1 MRDAN
6 PRARIK
12 MSSPCSSRRN
22 YQNRTSL
29 PENRSRKSKR
39 AKFFFALVTA
49 CLLWPQLT
57 AAQVKQVRRVLIF
70 YELGLS
76 APAVEVLDQQIRTAL
91 QNGPFQI
98 ELYREYLETTL
109 FPDPATQQEF
119 RAGYIRKYQNRKPDL
134 IIALGESPL
143 KFMVEVHES
152 AFPEVPIVFGGSE
165 EPLVGHPKL
174 DHHFTGVWERFEPAK
189 TLEAAVRLLPR
200 TRHVVV
206 VGGTSDFDR
215 RLVSLFREK
224 LQGYKDR
231 FDFTYLTDLDMP
243 TLLERLRHLPQNTV
257 VLQTHIGQD
266 AAGTRYVGASQADPL
281 VARAASAPVFGP
293 SDVDFGHGEVGG
305 YLQSFAAEGKFVGD
319 AVLRI
324 LKGTR
329 PQDIPIVQGAN
340 VYTFDWRALQHWGL
354 KENDLPPNSIVLHRE
369 PTVWQAYKWYI
380 LGGISLILLQTFLI
394 SALLW
399 QRAGRRK
406 AESERS
412 IALDRLRLAVEAGKA
427 VGWDWDVKTGR
438 DRWFGDLQTMFGIPS
453 DNYSGN
459 VEDFRRHIHPEDRER
474 IWQVVAAAR
483 KTREPYAAEFRVIR
497 TDGAVRWVRA
507 RGRFYYGPS
516 GEPQRMV
523 GMSLDVTDRKSAEEA
538 LMNLSGRLLDA
549 QEEERK
555 RIAREIHD
563 DYNQRLALLA
573 IDLENL
579 AADDHATADMK
590 RQLEEFW
597 ARVSELGADLHALSH
612 SLHSSTLESLG
623 LVAGVKAFS
632 NEFAGQQGIQ
642 VDFSHE
648 SVPLGIPGDL
658 ALCLFRVVQEGLRN
672 VKRHS
677 GAYRAEVHLEG
688 TKDGIRLTIS
698 DKGKGFDPGTNSSHG
713 IGIHSMEERLRILGG
728 KFEISSRPTE
738 GTRIDAWVPFTVSE
752 PVSWAS

>member
-1 MRDAN
+1 
-6 PRARIK
+6 
-12 MSSPCSSRRN
+12 
-22 YQNRTSL
+22 
-29 PENRSRKSKR
+29 
-39 AKFFFALVTA
+39 
-49 CLLWPQLT
+49 
-57 AAQVKQVRRVLIF
+57 
-70 YELGLS
+70 
-76 APAVEVLDQQIRTAL
+76 
-91 QNGPFQI
+91 
-98 ELYREYLETTL
+98 
-109 FPDPATQQEF
+109 
-119 RAGYIRKYQNRKPDL
+119 
-134 IIALGESPL
+134 
-143 KFMVEVHES
+143 
-152 AFPEVPIVFGGSE
+152 
-165 EPLVGHPKL
+165 
-174 DHHFTGVWERFEPAK
+174 
-189 TLEAAVRLLPR
+189 
-200 TRHVVV
+200 
-206 VGGTSDFDR
+206 
-215 RLVSLFREK
+215 
-224 LQGYKDR
+224 
-231 FDFTYLTDLDMP
+231 
-243 TLLERLRHLPQNTV
+243 
-257 VLQTHIGQD
+257 
-266 AAGTRYVGASQADPL
+266 
-281 VARAASAPVFGP
+281 
-293 SDVDFGHGEVGG
+293 
-305 YLQSFAAEGKFVGD
+305 
-319 AVLRI
+319 
-324 LKGTR
+324 
-329 PQDIPIVQGAN
+329 
-340 VYTFDWRALQHWGL
+340 
-354 KENDLPPNSIVLHRE
+354 
-369 PTVWQAYKWYI
+369 
-380 LGGISLILLQTFLI
+380 
-394 SALLW
+394 
-399 QRAGRRK
+399 
-406 AESERS
+406 
-412 IALDRLRLAVEAGKA
+412 
-427 VGWDWDVKTGR
+427 
-438 DRWFGDLQTMFGIPS
+438 MFGIPS